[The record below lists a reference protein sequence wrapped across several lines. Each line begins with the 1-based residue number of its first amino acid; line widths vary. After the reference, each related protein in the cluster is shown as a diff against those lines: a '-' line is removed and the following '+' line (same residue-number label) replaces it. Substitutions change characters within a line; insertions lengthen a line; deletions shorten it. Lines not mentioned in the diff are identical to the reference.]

1 MPCENCRRT
10 GRSCTITINSAMLL
24 PVFVRNNIDLQAGV
38 KEPPTTKIAI
48 VSRLPPFIGVI
59 GSDRAV
65 PYFFRSFLPMNVFI
79 SDQSVEVELLA
90 MMTTSEALRDAI
102 HAVAILHRKQQYQ
115 LTIGSTKG
123 SSETHQALQAYD
135 RSVRYMQRC
144 IASNAFL
151 QDPSSLWTTFLL
163 GLFEVRE
170 IEANSSI
177 AH

>member
-1 MPCENCRRT
+1 
-10 GRSCTITINSAMLL
+10 
-24 PVFVRNNIDLQAGV
+24 
-38 KEPPTTKIAI
+38 
-48 VSRLPPFIGVI
+48 
-59 GSDRAV
+59 
-65 PYFFRSFLPMNVFI
+65 
-79 SDQSVEVELLA
+79 VEVELLA

-115 LTIGSTKG
+115 LTTGSTKG
-123 SSETHQALQAYD
+123 SGETHQALQAYD

-144 IASNAFL
+144 ISSNTFL

-170 IEANSSI
+170 IESNSLI